1 MDSSPIL
8 KKNMPKNALRKGKN
22 SYRTCLAQTFW
33 SNGVIE
39 IILHLTNPRMDLA
52 LPNLI
57 HPVMVPN
64 HQPRLRLTKMK
75 EKNVKILLVTNFS
88 NIVHL

>member
-8 KKNMPKNALRKGKN
+8 RKNMPKNALRKGKN

-33 SNGVIE
+33 SNGAIE
-39 IILHLTNPRMDLA
+39 IILHLTNPGMDLA

-64 HQPRLRLTKMK
+64 LQRHLLLTKIK
-75 EKNVKILLVTNFS
+75 ERNAKIQLATNFS
-88 NIVHL
+88 